1 MNLKIVSTIIFSLSI
16 QPFITLPS
24 YGYGEDIKSNCVT
37 EASRRLMNSE
47 AVEICQNAN
56 QYTASC
62 VTEASRRLMN
72 SEVVEVCI
80 KANQYTASCVTEA
93 SRRLM
98 NSEVVEVCK
107 KSNQYTAS
115 CVTETSR
122 RLMNSE
128 VVEVC
133 RSNEPIHKDNP
144 RDEYANCIKKY
155 INEGLSETTAVKICD
170 RDCHK

>member
-1 MNLKIVSTIIFSLSI
+1 MNLKIISTIIFSLSI

-24 YGYGEDIKSNCVT
+24 YGEDIKSSCIR
-37 EASRRLMNSE
+37 EASRRLMNSQ
-47 AVEICQNAN
+47 ALEICQNAN

-72 SEVVEVCI
+72 SDVVEVCR
-80 KANQYTASCVTEA
+80 KA
-93 SRRLM
+93 
-98 NSEVVEVCK
+98 
-107 KSNQYTAS
+107 NQYTAS

-122 RLMNSE
+122 RLMNSQ

-133 RSNEPIHKDNP
+133 KKANQGTESCVIEASRRLSHEDTVQLCRSNNSASKDNP
-144 RDEYANCIKKY
+144 RDEYANCIKRY

>member
-24 YGYGEDIKSNCVT
+24 YAEDIKSSCVR
-37 EASRRLMNSE
+37 EASRRLMNSQ
-47 AVEICQNAN
+47 ALEICQNAN

-72 SEVVEVCI
+72 SEVVEVCR
-80 KANQYTASCVTEA
+80 KA
-93 SRRLM
+93 
-98 NSEVVEVCK
+98 
-107 KSNQYTAS
+107 NQYTAS

-122 RLMNSE
+122 RLMNSQ

-133 RSNEPIHKDNP
+133 RNSNQDTASCVTEASRRLSNEDSVKLCRSNNSIPRDNP
-144 RDEYANCIKKY
+144 RDEFANCIKKY